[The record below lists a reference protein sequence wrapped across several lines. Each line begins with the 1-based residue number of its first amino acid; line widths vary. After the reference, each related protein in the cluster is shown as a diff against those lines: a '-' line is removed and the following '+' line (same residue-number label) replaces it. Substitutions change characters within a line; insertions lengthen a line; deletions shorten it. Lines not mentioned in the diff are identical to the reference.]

1 MAPAMRFGGKRGV
14 SNAAALTRNTPS
26 RSKPPRPET
35 TFIDAQVEASLA
47 NEAEHLKDAKAI
59 EHAAISSGAS
69 ARSAS
74 SITSPNSSVPR
85 ALLISA
91 LDDATA
97 WRRRAEAAE
106 QMLAQFASVQS
117 LKPSMTAEVKGD
129 DELKAPSEL
138 ALSARVFGGGL
149 LGIAASARE
158 STTVSFSTAEA
169 QRPLVY
175 APTPTKTCFRTCRS
189 PSCSHGVRALQERL
203 TEKHC
208 PKIASLEAAQEL
220 EVEETSKQVVALV
233 AETSKQV
240 VALRARLNQGHMLSE
255 DEITLLEEAAGDGHI
270 TLEEPNVTT
279 PAVVTAAATTGLEVA
294 ATAAITAAATATAPA
309 SAASSAP
316 PIIEQLREALVS
328 NLARVLDLFRGL
340 DHDGSGLISKSE
352 FRTAIPSLGLGVDV
366 QTADSLFE
374 ALDGNKS
381 GSVEYAELKRLLRR
395 RAGDSAG
402 DDRVRM
408 KPALPR
414 KDQEKAAAMRPPP
427 RAPLSPSRPKPAT
440 ADIAATATKMTAA
453 LPPATQDMSDKPAVF
468 YNLQTRF
475 PLMTDEQILAALKRA
490 NNHAGCAAKEL
501 KNLTKVALPTGD

>member
-26 RSKPPRPET
+26 RSKPSRPET

-59 EHAAISSGAS
+59 EHAAASSGAS

-138 ALSARVFGGGL
+138 ALSARIVGGGL

-158 STTVSFSTAEA
+158 STTVSFSTVGA

-175 APTPTKTCFRTCRS
+175 AQTPTKTCFRTCRS

-208 PKIASLEAAQEL
+208 PKIASLEAAQEV
-220 EVEETSKQVVALV
+220 EVAETSKQVAAL
-233 AETSKQV
+233 ATETRGKQV
-240 VALRARLNQGHMLSE
+240 VALRARLSQGHMLSE
-255 DEITLLEEAAGDGHI
+255 DEITLLEEAAEEGHI
-270 TLEEPNVTT
+270 TLEESNATAT
-279 PAVVTAAATTGLEVA
+279 AVVTAAATTGSEVA
-294 ATAAITAAATATAPA
+294 TTTAVVTAAATATAPA
-309 SAASSAP
+309 SAASSAA

-352 FRTAIPSLGLGVDV
+352 FRKAVPSLGLGVDT
-366 QTADSLFE
+366 QAADSLFE
-374 ALDGNKS
+374 ALDGNNS
-381 GSVEYAELKRLLRR
+381 GSVEYTELKRLLRR

-402 DDRVRM
+402 DDGV
-408 KPALPR
+408 
-414 KDQEKAAAMRPPP
+414 
-427 RAPLSPSRPKPAT
+427 AT
-440 ADIAATATKMTAA
+440 
-453 LPPATQDMSDKPAVF
+453 L
-468 YNLQTRF
+468 TRT
-475 PLMTDEQILAALKRA
+475 PT
-490 NNHAGCAAKEL
+490 
-501 KNLTKVALPTGD
+501 LTLTYWR

>member
-26 RSKPPRPET
+26 RSKPSRPET

-59 EHAAISSGAS
+59 EHAAASSGAS

-138 ALSARVFGGGL
+138 ALSARIFGGGL

-158 STTVSFSTAEA
+158 STTVSFSTVGA

-175 APTPTKTCFRTCRS
+175 AQTPTKTCFRTCRS

-208 PKIASLEAAQEL
+208 PKIASLEAAQEV
-220 EVEETSKQVVALV
+220 EVAETSKQVAAL
-233 AETSKQV
+233 ATETRGKQV
-240 VALRARLNQGHMLSE
+240 VALRARLSQGHMLSE
-255 DEITLLEEAAGDGHI
+255 DEITLLEEAAEEGHI
-270 TLEEPNVTT
+270 TLEESNATAT
-279 PAVVTAAATTGLEVA
+279 AVVTAAATTGSEVA
-294 ATAAITAAATATAPA
+294 TTTAVVTAAATATAPA
-309 SAASSAP
+309 SAASSAA

-352 FRTAIPSLGLGVDV
+352 FRKAVPSLGLGVDT
-366 QTADSLFE
+366 QAADSLFE
-374 ALDGNKS
+374 ALDGNNS
-381 GSVEYAELKRLLRR
+381 GSVEYTELKRLLRR

-402 DDRVRM
+402 DDGV
-408 KPALPR
+408 
-414 KDQEKAAAMRPPP
+414 
-427 RAPLSPSRPKPAT
+427 AT
-440 ADIAATATKMTAA
+440 
-453 LPPATQDMSDKPAVF
+453 L
-468 YNLQTRF
+468 TRT
-475 PLMTDEQILAALKRA
+475 PT
-490 NNHAGCAAKEL
+490 
-501 KNLTKVALPTGD
+501 LTHEP